1 MGYYARLNNALV
13 SVSNIY
19 SVWFKVRVQENKFEC
34 FQLAWNELG
43 LKNHPLPGINFILL
57 EQSREPTWPPSCTEG
72 PSEPRNLMPFAEAIA
87 AATKAVEK
95 EQERRPLTPFDDPSD
110 DDDSDDD
117 KPEYK
122 DIFGSFG
129 MKSS

>member
-1 MGYYARLNNALV
+1 
-13 SVSNIY
+13 
-19 SVWFKVRVQENKFEC
+19 
-34 FQLAWNELG
+34 
-43 LKNHPLPGINFILL
+43 
-57 EQSREPTWPPSCTEG
+57 
-72 PSEPRNLMPFAEAIA
+72 MPFAEAIA

-129 MKSS
+129 MKSSQTACDKPPH